1 MSFYSRSYTR
11 ILMADDTVGAP
22 ILNIPAFVRRP
33 ARPGPR
39 PPPPRVPPI
48 ARSAIPT
55 PGWRCRPVSMMALLL
70 LLLLL
75 PCQLQSSLLPVSR
88 LQQALSGQGFKLSVV
103 DGGAAVLTARATGER
118 KCASCRLI
126 ASCLTRPQ
134 GYKIA
139 RCLGC

>member
-33 ARPGPR
+33 GPAR